1 MNWIIMCVVS
11 VIIFTLSLVGLWRL
25 DKYCEFFLAIICISV
40 LVAISSVM
48 IYFCGTLDGNKTIV
62 QFEQQKQY
70 IESHTAQN
78 EIEDAALTSKKIE
91 LNGWLYSAQWS
102 RRKFGNWSLVPEHV
116 LELEAIK

>member
-25 DKYCEFFLAIICISV
+25 DEYCEFFLAIICISV

-48 IYFCGTLDGNKTIV
+48 IYFCGTLDGNKNIV

-91 LNGWLYSAQWS
+91 LNWWLYSAQWS
-102 RRKFGNWSLVPEHV
+102 RRKFGDWSLVPEHV
-116 LELEAIK
+116 LDLEAIK